1 MSRFEFRKVKI
12 VGDERRPCS
21 VPAAPQRP
29 SKRRNYRKRNEALP
43 PFQASRLLEPRTLRR
58 DE

>member
-12 VGDERRPCS
+12 VGDEQRPCS

-43 PFQASRLLEPRTLRR
+43 PLPSQQPAGASNVAA
-58 DE
+58 